1 MNKKLTLALTISAI
15 AFPAFAQNVPAIN
28 NGGAPAQYI
37 PIAAGAA
44 PQQPEEL
51 PPLNLIS
58 PDKIWLDGKEAH
70 AVKLAEEWKKNPDK
84 PRKGKDGSVKYLFG
98 ATLPTLVCTP
108 LQVCSIE
115 LQAGEV
121 VNDIHVGDKVRWSV
135 TPAMQGAG
143 ADSTTYV
150 IVKPTDAG
158 LVTNLLLVTDRRTYT
173 IKLAS
178 TQKSWIPVLSFDYP
192 DEMDRAWKN
201 YQQAQH
207 KQIQGNTMSNGQ
219 NLANLDFGFRISGDN
234 PAWKPQRIYTDGGKT
249 YIQFP
254 SSNFGGDAP
263 ALVALG
269 KGGLFRSTE
278 EIINYR
284 VIGDRYV
291 VDKVI
296 DRVALIQGVG
306 RQQVK
311 VTIARTGK

>member
-1 MNKKLTLALTISAI
+1 MNKKLLLAVTLSTLATST
-15 AFPAFAQNVPAIN
+15 FAQNVPSLQ
-28 NGGAPAQYI
+28 NGAQAQYI
-37 PIAAGAA
+37 PVANGPAV
-44 PQQPEEL
+44 PEQL

-58 PDKIWLDGKEAH
+58 PDKIYLDSKEAH
-70 AVKLAEEWKKNPDK
+70 GVKLAEQWKKNPEK

-108 LQVCSIE
+108 LQVCSIA
-115 LQAGEV
+115 LQPGEV

-135 TPAMQGAG
+135 TPAIG
-143 ADSTTYV
+143 ADATTFM

-158 LVTNLLLVTDRRTYT
+158 LVTSLLVVTDRRSYT

-178 TQKSWIPVLSFDYP
+178 TQNTWIPVLSFDYP
-192 DEMDRAWKN
+192 DDIDRAWQN
-201 YQQAQH
+201 YKMAQA
-207 KQIQGNTMSNGQ
+207 KQVQGNTLSNGQ
-219 NLANLDFGFRISGDN
+219 NLANLDFGFRMSGDS
-234 PAWKPQRIYTDGGKT
+234 PAWKPQRIYTDGSKT

-254 SSNFGGDAP
+254 NSNFGGDAP

-269 KGGLFRSTE
+269 KGGLFRSTQ
-278 EIINYR
+278 EIINFR

-306 RQQVK
+306 RQQIK
-311 VTIARTGK
+311 VTIARAGQ